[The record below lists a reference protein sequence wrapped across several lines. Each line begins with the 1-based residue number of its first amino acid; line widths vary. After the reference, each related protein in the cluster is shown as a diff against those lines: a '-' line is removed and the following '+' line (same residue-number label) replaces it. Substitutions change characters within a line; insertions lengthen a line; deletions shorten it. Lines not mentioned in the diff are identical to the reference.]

1 MSANTVFDDRRIV
14 VAVDGSAASD
24 AAVVWAARESR
35 LRRAPVTLLH
45 AVPPAAIKRPLGPL
59 MTEADACRDD
69 GNAPIILELARKT
82 FHANAGASVTAMAVE
97 TEVVRNNVVATLSD
111 ASRHAQMV
119 VVGCRGLGA
128 VRRLLLGSASAG
140 LLRHAHCPVAVVHH
154 HDGELGVPSPAAPVL
169 VGIDGSPTAEKAVAF
184 AFDEASRRGTDL
196 VALHA
201 WSDVGVFPAVM
212 DWRTVESEAHEVLA
226 ERLAGWQERY
236 PDVRVKRRI
245 VCDKPASWLIEG
257 SENAQRELT

>member
-1 MSANTVFDDRRIV
+1 MRHRC
-14 VAVDGSAASD
+14 AVS
-24 AAVVWAARESR
+24 
-35 LRRAPVTLLH
+35 
-45 AVPPAAIKRPLGPL
+45 
-59 MTEADACRDD
+59 TERS
-69 GNAPIILELARKT
+69 
-82 FHANAGASVTAMAVE
+82 GASVTAMTVE

-128 VRRLLLGSASAG
+128 VRRLLLGSANAG
-140 LLRHAHCPVAVVHH
+140 LLRHAHCPVTVVHH
-154 HDGELGVPSPAAPVL
+154 HDGELSVPSPAAPVL
-169 VGIDGSPTAEKAVAF
+169 VGIDGSPSAEKAIAF
-184 AFDEASRRGTDL
+184 AFDEASRRRTDL

-236 PDVRVKRRI
+236 PDVRVERRI

-257 SENAQRELT
+257 SEHVQLVVVGSHGRGGIPEMRLGSVATAVAELSNAPVVVRADGN